1 MEVDTYVNK
10 IIDNYNLRDYTVD
23 YIIVCEE
30 ASLDESIDYFTFDNP
45 NEDKVNE
52 LVSTKKFLADNETEI
67 KSKLLKYQQYKYGD
81 VGLGNVRVQGM

>member
-30 ASLDESIDYFTFDNP
+30 ASLDECIDFFKFDNP

-67 KSKLLKYQQYKYGD
+67 KSKLLKYQQDKYGD

>member
-30 ASLDESIDYFTFDNP
+30 ASLDECIDFFKFDNP
-45 NEDKVNE
+45 NEDRVND
-52 LVSTKKFLADNETEI
+52 LILTKKFLENNEVEI
-67 KSKLLKYQQYKYGD
+67 KNRLLKYQQYKYGD

>member
-30 ASLDESIDYFTFDNP
+30 ASLDECIDFSKFDNP
-45 NEDKVNE
+45 NEDTVNE

-67 KSKLLKYQQYKYGD
+67 KSRLLKYQQDKYGD
-81 VGLGNVRVQGM
+81 VGLGSVRVQGM